1 MTNATRRRKA
11 LQRIR
16 RLACLDISGPQ
27 LAPLLL
33 QELRDVLYFDSA
45 GYFWRNENG
54 ATDLFMDDQA
64 VIDLLPLYMDDYIQK
79 AEREA
84 GRSFEEGLREDF
96 GPIRTEQMI
105 KLPLRRFLRHDYYNL
120 ILRPMGLNQCA
131 SLVPRLAGG
140 RPTGAL
146 KLYRH
151 DPRHHFTDDEMRLFG
166 AQERFLAEVLDH
178 TATSTVHEQD
188 LVNDAILIATLDG
201 ELQWIS
207 DQARQILSLAFS
219 SRWHQHSSNLPGMLR
234 FLLKKLSHLSSGR
247 DVQGL
252 PHTTVTTPHG
262 RFVFKARLMVSTTGQ
277 DNVASIRIEHHRSRH
292 LRVLEALRDMRLP
305 PQQSETFYWLSQ
317 GFSEQDIAQRMQ
329 ISINTVVYHRRQLY
343 ARFGAANRRELLS
356 QLDLAIQTSSPLA
369 AIR

>member
-1 MTNATRRRKA
+1 MTDATRRRKA

-33 QELRDVLYFDSA
+33 RELRDVLYFDSA
-45 GYFWRNENG
+45 GYFWRNEHG

-105 KLPLRRFLRHDYYNL
+105 KLPLRQFLRHDYYNL

-146 KLYRH
+146 KLYRR

-166 AQERFLAEVLDH
+166 AQERYLADVLDH
-178 TATSTVHEQD
+178 TAAGHEQD
-188 LVNDAILIATLDG
+188 LVNDAILVATLDG

-234 FLLKKLSHLSSGR
+234 FLLKKLSQLSNGR
-247 DVQGL
+247 EAQGL
-252 PHTTVTTPHG
+252 PHAAITTPHG

-277 DNVASIRIEHHRSRH
+277 DNVAGIRVEHHRPRH

-356 QLDLAIQTSSPLA
+356 QLDLAIQTTSPQ
-369 AIR
+369 AIIR

>member
-1 MTNATRRRKA
+1 MTNATRCRKA

-33 QELRDVLYFDSA
+33 QELRDVLYFDTA

-54 ATDLFMDDQA
+54 DTDLFMEDQA
-64 VIDLLPLYMDDYIQK
+64 VVDLLPLYMDDYIQK

-96 GPIRTEQMI
+96 GPVRTEQMI

-120 ILRPMGLNQCA
+120 ILRPLGLNQCI

-140 RPTGAL
+140 LPTGSL
-146 KLYRH
+146 KLYRR
-151 DPRHHFTDDEMRLFG
+151 DPRHHFTDEEMRLFG
-166 AQERFLAEVLDH
+166 AQERYLAEVLQH
-178 TATSTVHEQD
+178 TRPAGNEQD
-188 LVNDAILIATLDG
+188 LINDAILVATLDG

-207 DQARQILSLAFS
+207 DQARQIMHLAFS
-219 SRWHQHSSNLPGMLR
+219 SRWHQHSSDLPGMLR
-234 FLLKKLSHLSSGR
+234 FLLKKLSQLSNGR
-247 DVQGL
+247 DIQGL
-252 PHTTVTTPHG
+252 PQTSITTPHG

-277 DNVASIRIEHHRSRH
+277 DNVAGIRIEHHRPRH
-292 LRVLEALRDMRLP
+292 LRILEALRDMHLP

-343 ARFGAANRRELLS
+343 ARFGAANRGELLS
-356 QLDLAIQTSSPLA
+356 HLDQEIHRSA
-369 AIR
+369 AMPVIR